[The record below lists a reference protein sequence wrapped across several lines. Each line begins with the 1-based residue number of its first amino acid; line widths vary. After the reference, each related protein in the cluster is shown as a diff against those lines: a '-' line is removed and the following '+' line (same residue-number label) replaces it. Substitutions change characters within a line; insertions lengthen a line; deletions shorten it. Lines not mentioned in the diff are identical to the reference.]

1 MANSM
6 NNENEITYD
15 PKKLINMVKRIYEA
29 EKRNTRT
36 ENKSDKAMKDLI
48 EQIIEEEA
56 NKCY

>member
-1 MANSM
+1 MANNV
-6 NNENEITYD
+6 NNELVFD
-15 PKKLINMVKRIYEA
+15 PKKLKEMVARIYEA
-29 EKRNTRT
+29 ERRNTRT